1 MQNTISEQLEQ
12 FLKTYYWH
20 EIIELSG
27 TYPEQRSL
35 NVSFKRLDNFNS
47 ILADMLL
54 NEPDKLLN
62 ATTQALQVL
71 DLPNGVI
78 LDEAN
83 ARIINNPNK
92 LKIRGIRHEHVGK
105 LVGIEGIV
113 IKATEVYPKILTAV
127 FECPFCG
134 HIFSIEQTSE
144 YKEPVECETESGG
157 CGRKARKFKFLV
169 DKSTFTNSQKVRLQ
183 EPLEDLQGGDVPHTI
198 DIELESD
205 ITGIVTPGMRVIIN
219 GILRSKQQTTATSK
233 KRTFTV
239 FMEANSIEK
248 QTDVFEEIKINA
260 EDEQKIIELSKR
272 PNIYKDQ
279 IKSIAPFIY
288 GNEEIK
294 EALLLQLFGGT
305 RETLSD
311 GDVTRGDIHILL
323 IGDPGVAKSKLILS
337 QANLAPRGIY
347 ASGKTTS
354 SAGLTACVTKDEFG
368 DGRWS
373 LEAGALVLADRGLA
387 CIDELDKMTKND
399 REALHEAMEQQTVTI
414 TKAIMARLNS
424 RCALLAAANPK
435 SGHFDKYTP
444 LAEQINIPVTLLSRF
459 DLIYTLMDIPQEE
472 KDLATAKHIFK
483 TRKKRENLNKSAIPL
498 ELLRKYIAYSRARPA
513 PKVSEGAEQKLE
525 QFYIGMRKQAY
536 DTEAPIPITVRQL
549 ESLIRLSEARARAR
563 LSDTVTVEDADRVI
577 NLMTYCLKSVYI
589 DPESGQMDVDWIV
602 AGTTKTKRDRA
613 RTIKEIITDLEKQYG
628 DKVPISEIYEIT
640 TEEGIEQDKAE
651 EIIEV
656 MKRDG
661 LLFSRGMGVVGLVR

>member
-1 MQNTISEQLEQ
+1 MQDPIYDQLGR
-12 FLKTYYWH
+12 FLRKYYWN

-27 TYPEQRSL
+27 VYPEQHSL

-47 ILADMLL
+47 TLADMLL
-54 NEPDKLLN
+54 NAPDNLLN
-62 ATTQALQVL
+62 EITQALRVL

-78 LDEAN
+78 LDEAQ
-83 ARIINNPNK
+83 ARIVNNPNK
-92 LKIRGIRHEHVGK
+92 IKIRGIRHEHISK

-127 FECPFCG
+127 FECPYCG
-134 HIFSIEQTSE
+134 HIFSIEQTGE
-144 YKEPVECETESGG
+144 YKEPIECPSDEGG

-169 DKSTFTNSQKVRLQ
+169 DASTFTNSQKVRLQ

-219 GILRSKQQTTATSK
+219 GILRSKQQKTTTTK
-233 KRTFTV
+233 KLTFSV
-239 FMEANSIEK
+239 YMEANSIEK
-248 QTDVFEEIKINA
+248 QSDVFEEIKITT
-260 EDEQKIIELSKR
+260 EDEQKILELSKR
-272 PNIYKDQ
+272 TDIYQDQ

-305 RETLSD
+305 REILAD

-323 IGDPGVAKSKLILS
+323 IGDPGLAKSKLILS
-337 QANLAPRGIY
+337 QANLAPRGIFT
-347 ASGKTTS
+347 SGKTTS

-387 CIDELDKMTKND
+387 CIDELDKMSKND

-424 RCALLAAANPK
+424 RCAILAAANPK
-435 SGHFDKYTP
+435 SGHFDKYT
-444 LAEQINIPVTLLSRF
+444 AIADQINIPVTLLSRF
-459 DLIYTLMDIPQEE
+459 DLIYTMMDRPQEE
-472 KDLATAKHIFK
+472 ADLATAKHIFK
-483 TRKKRENLNKSAIPL
+483 TRKKREKTRGTIPL
-498 ELLRKYIAYSRARPA
+498 DILRKYIAYSRARLA
-513 PKVSEGAEQKLE
+513 PKMSKEAEQKLE
-525 QFYIGMRKQAY
+525 QFYIRMRKQAY
-536 DTEAPIPITVRQL
+536 DTEAPIPITARQL

-613 RTIKEIITDLEKQYG
+613 RTIKEIIIDLEKEHG
-628 DKVPISEIYEIT
+628 DKVPITEIYEVA
-640 TEEGIEQDKAE
+640 TEEGIEQEKAE

-661 LLFSRGMGVVGLVR
+661 ILFSRGMGVVGLVR

>member
-1 MQNTISEQLEQ
+1 MESIIHDQLGQ
-12 FLKTYYWH
+12 FLRKYYWA

-35 NVSFKRLDNFNS
+35 NISFKRLDNFNS
-47 ILADMLL
+47 ALADLL
-54 NEPDKLLN
+54 LDDPDNLLS
-62 ATTQALQVL
+62 TITQALRVL

-78 LDEAN
+78 LEEAN
-83 ARIINNPNK
+83 VRIINNPNK
-92 LKIRGIRHEHVGK
+92 VKIRGIRHGHVGK

-113 IKATEVYPKILTAV
+113 IKATEVYPKILTAT
-127 FECPFCG
+127 FECPYCA
-134 HIFSIEQTSE
+134 HIFSIEQTGE
-144 YKEPVECETESGG
+144 YKEPAKCPSDEGG

-169 DKSTFTNSQKVRLQ
+169 DHSTFTNSQKVRLQ

-219 GILRSKQQTTATSK
+219 GILRSQQQKTTTSK
-233 KRTFTV
+233 KLTYTV
-239 FMEANSIEK
+239 YMDANSIEK
-248 QTDVFEEIKINA
+248 QSDVFEEIKISD
-260 EDEQKIIELSKR
+260 EDEQKILELSKR
-272 PNIYKDQ
+272 ADIYKDQ

-323 IGDPGVAKSKLILS
+323 IGDPGLAKSKVILS

-354 SAGLTACVTKDEFG
+354 SAGLTACVVKDEFG

-387 CIDELDKMTKND
+387 CIDELDKMSKND

-424 RCALLAAANPK
+424 RCAILAAANPK
-435 SGHFDKYTP
+435 QGHFDKYTAI
-444 LAEQINIPVTLLSRF
+444 AEQINIPVTLLSRF
-459 DLIYTLMDIPQEE
+459 DLIYAMMDRPQEE
-472 KDLATAKHIFK
+472 TDLAIAKHIFK
-483 TRKKRENLNKSAIPL
+483 TRKKREKINKSPISL
-498 ELLRKYIAYSRARPA
+498 DLLRKYIAYSRARPP
-513 PKVSEGAEQKLE
+513 PKMSDDAEQKLE

-563 LSDTVTVEDADRVI
+563 LSDTVTAEDADRVI
-577 NLMTYCLKSVYI
+577 NLMTYCLRQVYI

-613 RTIKEIITDLEKQYG
+613 RTIKEIINDLEKNYNEI
-628 DKVPISEIYEIT
+628 PITEIFNLA

-661 LLFSRGMGVVGLVR
+661 ILFSPRMGVVELVR

>member
-1 MQNTISEQLEQ
+1 MQNAINEELEQ
-12 FLKTYYWH
+12 FLKKYYWH

-47 ILADMLL
+47 ALADMLL
-54 NEPDKLLN
+54 NAPDNLLN
-62 ATTQALQVL
+62 EITQALRCI
-71 DLPNGVI
+71 DIPNGVI
-78 LDEAN
+78 LDEAKV
-83 ARIINNPNK
+83 RIINNPNK
-92 LKIRGIRHEHVGK
+92 VKIRGIRHSHVGK

-127 FECPFCG
+127 FECPYCG
-134 HIFSIEQTSE
+134 HIFSIEQTGE
-144 YKEPVECETESGG
+144 YKEPIECPSDEGG

-169 DKSTFTNSQKVRLQ
+169 DNSTFTNSQKVRLQ

-205 ITGIVTPGMRVIIN
+205 ITGLVTPGMRVIIN
-219 GILRSKQQTTATSK
+219 GILRSKQQKTTTTK
-233 KRTFTV
+233 KLTFSV
-239 FMEANSIEK
+239 YMEANSIEK
-248 QTDVFEEIKINA
+248 QSDVFEEIKISD
-260 EDEQKIIELSKR
+260 EDEQKILELSKR
-272 PNIYKDQ
+272 ADIYKDQ

-323 IGDPGVAKSKLILS
+323 IGDPGLAKSKLILS
-337 QANLAPRGIY
+337 QANLAPRGVFT
-347 ASGKTTS
+347 SGKTTS

-387 CIDELDKMTKND
+387 CIDELDKMSKND

-424 RCALLAAANPK
+424 RCAILAAANPK
-435 SGHFDKYTP
+435 SGHFDKYT
-444 LAEQINIPVTLLSRF
+444 AIADQINIPVTLLSRF
-459 DLIYTLMDIPQEE
+459 DLIYTMMDRPQEE
-472 KDLATAKHIFK
+472 TDLATAKHIFK
-483 TRKKRENLNKSAIPL
+483 TRKKREKTRGTIPL
-498 ELLRKYIAYSRARPA
+498 DILRKYIAYSRARPA
-513 PKVSEGAEQKLE
+513 PKMSNEAEQKLE

-563 LSDTVTVEDADRVI
+563 LSNTVTVEDADRVI

-613 RTIKEIITDLEKQYG
+613 RTIKEIIIDLEKNYG
-628 DKVPISEIYEIT
+628 DKVPITEIYEVA

-651 EIIEV
+651 EIVEV

-661 LLFSRGMGVVGLVR
+661 ILFSRGMGVVGLVR

>member
-1 MQNTISEQLEQ
+1 MQNAINEELEQ
-12 FLKTYYWH
+12 FLKKYYWH

-47 ILADMLL
+47 ALADMLL
-54 NEPDKLLN
+54 NAPDNLLN
-62 ATTQALQVL
+62 EITQALRCI
-71 DLPNGVI
+71 DIPNGVI
-78 LDEAN
+78 LDEAKV
-83 ARIINNPNK
+83 RIINNPNK
-92 LKIRGIRHEHVGK
+92 VKIRGIRHSHVGK

-127 FECPFCG
+127 FECPYCG
-134 HIFSIEQTSE
+134 HIFSIEQTGE
-144 YKEPVECETESGG
+144 YKEPIECPSDEGG

-169 DKSTFTNSQKVRLQ
+169 DNSTFTNSQKVRLQ

-219 GILRSKQQTTATSK
+219 GILRSKQQKTTTTK
-233 KRTFTV
+233 KLTFSV
-239 FMEANSIEK
+239 YMEANSIEK
-248 QTDVFEEIKINA
+248 QSDVFEEIKISD
-260 EDEQKIIELSKR
+260 EDEQKILELSKR
-272 PNIYKDQ
+272 ADIYKDQ

-323 IGDPGVAKSKLILS
+323 IGDPGLAKSKLILS
-337 QANLAPRGIY
+337 QANLAPRGVFT
-347 ASGKTTS
+347 SGKTTS

-387 CIDELDKMTKND
+387 CIDELDKMSKND

-424 RCALLAAANPK
+424 RCAILAAANPK
-435 SGHFDKYTP
+435 SGHFDKYT
-444 LAEQINIPVTLLSRF
+444 AIADQINIPVTLLSRF
-459 DLIYTLMDIPQEE
+459 DLIYTMMDRPQEE
-472 KDLATAKHIFK
+472 TDLATAKHIFK
-483 TRKKRENLNKSAIPL
+483 TRKKREKTRGTIPL
-498 ELLRKYIAYSRARPA
+498 DILRKYIAYSRARPA
-513 PKVSEGAEQKLE
+513 PKMSNEAEQKLE

-613 RTIKEIITDLEKQYG
+613 RTIKEIIIDLEKEHG
-628 DKVPISEIYEIT
+628 DKVPITEIYEVA

-651 EIIEV
+651 EIVEV

-661 LLFSRGMGVVGLVR
+661 ILFSRGMGVVGLVR

>member
-1 MQNTISEQLEQ
+1 MQNTINEQLGQ
-12 FLKTYYWH
+12 FLKKYYWD

-47 ILADMLL
+47 TLADMLL
-54 NEPDKLLN
+54 NTPDNILN
-62 ATTQALQVL
+62 EITQALRVL

-78 LDEAN
+78 LDEASI
-83 ARIINNPNK
+83 RIINNPNK
-92 LKIRGIRHEHVGK
+92 LKIRGIRHTHVGK

-127 FECPFCG
+127 FECPYCG
-134 HIFSIEQTSE
+134 HIFSIEQTGE
-144 YKEPVECETESGG
+144 YKEPIECPSDEGG

-169 DKSTFTNSQKVRLQ
+169 DSSTFTNSQKVRLQ

-219 GILRSKQQTTATSK
+219 GILRSKQQKTTTTK
-233 KRTFTV
+233 KLTFSV
-239 FMEANSIEK
+239 YMEANSIEK
-248 QTDVFEEIKINA
+248 QSDVFEEIKITE
-260 EDEQKIIELSKR
+260 EDEQKILELSKR
-272 PNIYKDQ
+272 TDIYQDQ

-305 RETLSD
+305 RETLAD

-323 IGDPGVAKSKLILS
+323 IGDPGLAKSKLILS
-337 QANLAPRGIY
+337 QANLAPRGIFT
-347 ASGKTTS
+347 SGKTTS

-387 CIDELDKMTKND
+387 CIDELDKMSKND

-424 RCALLAAANPK
+424 RCAILAAANPK
-435 SGHFDKYTP
+435 SGHFDKYT
-444 LAEQINIPVTLLSRF
+444 AIADQINIPVTLLSRF
-459 DLIYTLMDIPQEE
+459 DLIYTMMDRPQEE
-472 KDLATAKHIFK
+472 ADLATAKHIFK
-483 TRKKRENLNKSAIPL
+483 TRKKREKTRGAIPL
-498 ELLRKYIAYSRARPA
+498 DLLRKYIAYGRARPA
-513 PKVSEGAEQKLE
+513 PKMSEEAEQKLE
-525 QFYIGMRKQAY
+525 QFYIGMRRQAY

-563 LSDTVTVEDADRVI
+563 LSNTVTAEDADRVI

-602 AGTTKTKRDRA
+602 SGTTKTKRDRA
-613 RTIKEIITDLEKQYG
+613 RTIKEIIMDLEKEHG
-628 DKVPISEIYEIT
+628 DKVPITEIYEVA
-640 TEEGIEQDKAE
+640 TEEGIDQEKAE

-661 LLFSRGMGVVGLVR
+661 FLFSRGMGVVGLVR

>member
-1 MQNTISEQLEQ
+1 
-12 FLKTYYWH
+12 
-20 EIIELSG
+20 
-27 TYPEQRSL
+27 
-35 NVSFKRLDNFNS
+35 
-47 ILADMLL
+47 
-54 NEPDKLLN
+54 
-62 ATTQALQVL
+62 
-71 DLPNGVI
+71 
-78 LDEAN
+78 DEAK
-83 ARIINNPNK
+83 ARIVNNPNK
-92 LKIRGIRHEHVGK
+92 IKIRGIRHEHVGK

-127 FECPFCG
+127 FECPYCG
-134 HIFSIEQTSE
+134 HIFSIEQTGE
-144 YKEPVECETESGG
+144 YKEPIECETESGG

-169 DKSTFTNSQKVRLQ
+169 DSSTFTNSQKVRLQ

-219 GILRSKQQTTATSK
+219 GVLRSQQQKTAVLK
-233 KRTFTV
+233 KLTFTV

-248 QTDVFEEIKINA
+248 QSDVFEEIKITT
-260 EDEQKIIELSKR
+260 EDEQKIIELSKK
-272 PNIYKDQ
+272 PEIYQDQ

-305 RETLSD
+305 QITRKDEHI
-311 GDVTRGDIHILL
+311 RGDIHILL

-354 SAGLTACVTKDEFG
+354 SAGLTACVVKDEFG

-387 CIDELDKMTKND
+387 CIDELDKMSKND
-399 REALHEAMEQQTVTI
+399 REALHEAMEQQTVSI
-414 TKAIMARLNS
+414 TKAVIAKLNS

-435 SGHFDKYTP
+435 SGHFDKYT
-444 LAEQINIPVTLLSRF
+444 AIADQINIPVTLLSRF

-483 TRKKRENLNKSAIPL
+483 TRKKTEQIEPPISLDT
-498 ELLRKYIAYSRARPA
+498 LRKYIAYSRARPA
-513 PKVSEGAEQKLE
+513 PKMSNEAEHKLE

-563 LSDTVTVEDADRVI
+563 LSGTVTVEDAERVI

-613 RTIKEIITDLEKQYG
+613 RTLKEIIIDLEKKHG
-628 DKVPISEIYEIT
+628 DKVPITEIYEVA
-640 TEEGIEQDKAE
+640 TEEGIDQDKAE

-661 LLFSRGMGVVGLVR
+661 ILFSRGMGVVGLVR

>member
-1 MQNTISEQLEQ
+1 MQNTINEQLGQ
-12 FLKTYYWH
+12 FLKKYYWD

-47 ILADMLL
+47 ALADMLL
-54 NEPDKLLN
+54 NTPDNILN
-62 ATTQALQVL
+62 EITQALRVL

-78 LDEAN
+78 LDEASI
-83 ARIINNPNK
+83 RIINNPNK
-92 LKIRGIRHEHVGK
+92 LKIRGIRHTHVGK

-113 IKATEVYPKILTAV
+113 IKATEVYPKLLMGV
-127 FECPFCG
+127 FECPYCG
-134 HIFSIEQTSE
+134 HIFSIEQTGE
-144 YKEPVECETESGG
+144 YKEPIECPSDEGG

-169 DKSTFTNSQKVRLQ
+169 DASTFTNSQKVRLQ

-219 GILRSKQQTTATSK
+219 GILRSKQQKTTTTK
-233 KRTFTV
+233 KLTFSV
-239 FMEANSIEK
+239 YMEANSIEK
-248 QTDVFEEIKINA
+248 QSDVFEEIKITE
-260 EDEQKIIELSKR
+260 EDEQKILELSKR
-272 PNIYKDQ
+272 TDIYQDQ

-305 RETLSD
+305 RETLAD

-323 IGDPGVAKSKLILS
+323 IGDPGLAKSKLILS
-337 QANLAPRGIY
+337 QANLAPRGIFT
-347 ASGKTTS
+347 SGKTTS

-387 CIDELDKMTKND
+387 CIDELDKMSKND

-424 RCALLAAANPK
+424 RCAILAAANPK
-435 SGHFDKYTP
+435 SGHFDKYT
-444 LAEQINIPVTLLSRF
+444 AIADQINIPVTLLSRF
-459 DLIYTLMDIPQEE
+459 DLIYTMMDRPQEE
-472 KDLATAKHIFK
+472 ADLATAKHIFK
-483 TRKKRENLNKSAIPL
+483 TRKKREKTRGTIPL
-498 ELLRKYIAYSRARPA
+498 DILRKYIAYSRARLA
-513 PKVSEGAEQKLE
+513 PKMSKEAEQKLE
-525 QFYIGMRKQAY
+525 QFYIRMRKQAY
-536 DTEAPIPITVRQL
+536 DTEAPIPITARQL

-613 RTIKEIITDLEKQYG
+613 RTIKEIIIDLEKEHG
-628 DKVPISEIYEIT
+628 DKVPITEIYEVA
-640 TEEGIEQDKAE
+640 TEEGIEQEKAE

-661 LLFSRGMGVVGLVR
+661 ILFSRGMGVVGLVR

>member
-1 MQNTISEQLEQ
+1 MQNTINEQLGQ
-12 FLKTYYWH
+12 FLKKYYWN
-20 EIIELSG
+20 EIIEKSG

-47 ILADMLL
+47 QLADMLL
-54 NEPDKLLN
+54 NAPDSILDEI
-62 ATTQALQVL
+62 TQALRVL

-78 LDEAN
+78 LDEARV
-83 ARIINNPNK
+83 RIINNPNK
-92 LKIRGIRHEHVGK
+92 LKIRGIRHEHISK

-127 FECPFCG
+127 FECPYCG
-134 HIFSIEQTSE
+134 HIFSIEQTGE
-144 YKEPVECETESGG
+144 YKEPIECPSDEGG

-169 DKSTFTNSQKVRLQ
+169 DSSTFTNSQKVRLQ

-219 GILRSKQQTTATSK
+219 GVLRSKQQKTTTTK
-233 KRTFTV
+233 KLTFSV
-239 FMEANSIEK
+239 YMEANSIEK
-248 QTDVFEEIKINA
+248 QSDVFEEIKITE
-260 EDEQKIIELSKR
+260 EDEQKILELSKR
-272 PNIYKDQ
+272 TDIYQDQ

-305 RETLSD
+305 RETLAD

-323 IGDPGVAKSKLILS
+323 IGDPGLAKIFT
-337 QANLAPRGIY
+337 
-347 ASGKTTS
+347 SGKTTS

-387 CIDELDKMTKND
+387 CIDELDKMSKND

-424 RCALLAAANPK
+424 RCAILAAANPK
-435 SGHFDKYTP
+435 SGHFDKYT
-444 LAEQINIPVTLLSRF
+444 AIADQINIPVTLLSRF
-459 DLIYTLMDIPQEE
+459 DLIYTMMDRPQEE
-472 KDLATAKHIFK
+472 ADLATAKHIFK
-483 TRKKRENLNKSAIPL
+483 TRKKREKPDKSSIPL
-498 ELLRKYIAYSRARPA
+498 DLLRKYIAYSRARLA
-513 PKVSEGAEQKLE
+513 PKMSNEAEQKLE
-525 QFYIGMRKQAY
+525 QFYIRMRKQAY

-563 LSDTVTVEDADRVI
+563 LSNTVTVEDADRVI

-613 RTIKEIITDLEKQYG
+613 RTIKEIIIGLEKEHG
-628 DKVPISEIYEIT
+628 DKVPISEIYEVA
-640 TEEGIEQDKAE
+640 TEEGIEQEKAE

-661 LLFSRGMGVVGLVR
+661 ILFSRGMGVVGLVR